1 MGEMKI
7 LGRHLVAE
15 LHGCPPERLLDL
27 DFARRVLR
35 EAVELSGATYLGEFH
50 TVFEPGGG
58 VSVIIAVAESHLSI
72 HTWPEYGYVA
82 LDIFTCGDNTDP
94 WKAYEHVVSMYKPEK
109 VNVTEMRRG
118 LIEVVKEVE

>member
-1 MGEMKI
+1 MAEMKI

-15 LHGCPPERLLDL
+15 MHGCPTELLLDL
-27 DFARRVLR
+27 EFARRVLR
-35 EAVELSGATYLGEFH
+35 EAVEASGATYLGEFH

-72 HTWPEYGYVA
+72 HTWPEYGYAA
-82 LDIFTCGDNTDP
+82 LDIFTCGDVADP
-94 WKAYEHVVSMYKPEK
+94 WKAYEYVVSKYRPEK

-118 LIEVVKEVE
+118 LVEVAKEVE